1 MPKLLICLFFIFLGP
16 VAIGQTADSSAASP
30 YQKSLASSLKL
41 YDSVN
46 VWSQH
51 LYNGSLYF
59 VYDAKSEDHQF
70 FLSRDWI
77 KGDLTYDDQFYTG
90 MLMKYDI
97 AKDLLIIRHYEGEG
111 HVSLQNDRVSSF
123 VLRNHQFRRFEAGKD
138 INSGMRT
145 TFYDVLYDGK
155 SKVIGRRYKERLTKI
170 DNMTVVA
177 HFFDRDHFYLLR
189 NGAYVAV
196 RSKKSVLNLFF
207 DRKKEL
213 KKYLRVNQIRFAEDR
228 EGAIVK
234 TAMHYDELTQ
244 P

>member
-1 MPKLLICLFFIFLGP
+1 MPHLRLYLFLLLFGTN
-16 VAIGQTADSSAASP
+16 AYGQNSDPDGSP
-30 YQKSLASSLKL
+30 YEKSLANGLKQ

-51 LYNGSLYF
+51 LYNGSLYY

-70 FLSRDWI
+70 YLSRDWI
-77 KGDLTYDDQFYTG
+77 KGDLVYDGQFYPG

-97 AKDLLIIRHYEGEG
+97 FKDLLVIRHYEGEG

-123 VLRNHQFRRFEAGKD
+123 NLQNHQFRRFEAGKEV
-138 INSGMRT
+138 SAGMRT
-145 TFYDVLYDGK
+145 TFYDLLYDGK
-155 SKVIGRRYKERLTKI
+155 SKVLARHLKERITKI

-177 HFFDRDHFYLLR
+177 HFFDQDLYYLQR
-189 NGAYVAV
+189 NGSYMPV
-196 RSKKSVLNLFF
+196 RSKKSVLNLFY

-213 KKYLRVNQIRFAEDR
+213 KRYLRVNHIRFNEDR
-228 EGAIVK
+228 AGAITK